1 MDQLYMATAG
11 VQPGSNVQD
20 LVVARN
26 VAPPGGGPKNQ
37 PVMDNDDAST
47 IDQDI
52 SSLADDND
60 VGEVQIKEPCL
71 YFGICSYLRFFSP
84 IHQSE
89 MRSIRNIPHASSSHW
104 YIKKLI
110 FLKVRSLPPPPAWAQ
125 GEESSPPK
133 PVNNGSPTPPV
144 AKTPTN
150 HPDDIPIK
158 AGNQANMRTFE
169 ELLSQELRVNR

>member
-1 MDQLYMATAG
+1 MA
-11 VQPGSNVQD
+11 
-20 LVVARN
+20 
-26 VAPPGGGPKNQ
+26 GPK
-37 PVMDNDDAST
+37 PIRS
-47 IDQDI
+47 
-52 SSLADDND
+52 
-60 VGEVQIKEPCL
+60 E
-71 YFGICSYLRFFSP
+71 FGIHPILNSCGFEIYLMP
-84 IHQSE
+84 VVHIE
-89 MRSIRNIPHASSSHW
+89 TL
-104 YIKKLI
+104 KKTI

>member
-1 MDQLYMATAG
+1 MTLAG
-11 VQPGSNVQD
+11 IETKI
-20 LVVARN
+20 L
-26 VAPPGGGPKNQ
+26 KN
-37 PVMDNDDAST
+37 T
-47 IDQDI
+47 IF
-52 SSLADDND
+52 
-60 VGEVQIKEPCL
+60 
-71 YFGICSYLRFFSP
+71 FGDHLGFFHRS
-84 IHQSE
+84 
-89 MRSIRNIPHASSSHW
+89 SIRFKIDLMPVVHIEALK
-104 YIKKLI
+104 IKTI

-133 PVNNGSPTPPV
+133 PVDNGSPTPPV